1 MQNEQSMSL
10 KDWIITMILIVL
22 PIVNLVMLIIWAID
36 KADPR
41 NNFAKAYLI
50 VTVGVFVVVFLVYI
64 AIIFILF
71 TMGIYIGFL
80 EG

>member
-1 MQNEQSMSL
+1 MQNQQSMSL
-10 KDWIITMILIVL
+10 KEWIITIILLFL
-22 PIVNLVMLIIWAID
+22 PIVNLVMLIIWASD

-50 VTVGVFVVVFLVYI
+50 VSAGAIAVMILIYI

-71 TMGIYIGFL
+71 TMGIYIGFM